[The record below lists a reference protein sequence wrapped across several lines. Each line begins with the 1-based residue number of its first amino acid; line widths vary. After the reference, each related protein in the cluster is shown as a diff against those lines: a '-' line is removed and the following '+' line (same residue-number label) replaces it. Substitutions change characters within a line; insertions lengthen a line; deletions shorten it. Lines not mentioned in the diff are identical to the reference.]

1 MLLWEKSVTEIL
13 VKKNEILYNYTSQ
26 GRIKEFVMGGLTFF
40 FFFPRGSLAPVGP
53 ENSLKSIYFS
63 GPGGLPEGP
72 KIYR

>member
-40 FFFPRGSLAPVGP
+40 FSFH
-53 ENSLKSIYFS
+53 
-63 GPGGLPEGP
+63 GGA
-72 KIYR
+72 